1 MNRIPRL
8 ITTLTLAAI
17 LAGIAVPAAAQCPY
31 GRVARR
37 EARQSLRIE
46 RGLRCDQLGP
56 RQARRLR
63 LNQRHIRR
71 MELRARAD
79 GRIGPRER
87 VRLRRALDR
96 QDGRIWRLRH
106 NGRAI

>member
-8 ITTLTLAAI
+8 ITTATLALI

-31 GRVARR
+31 GRVPRR
-37 EARQSLRIE
+37 EAGQCLRIE

-56 RQARRLR
+56 REARRLHQH
-63 LNQRHIRR
+63 QRHIRR
-71 MELRARAD
+71 MELRSRAD
-79 GRIGPRER
+79 GRLTVRER
-87 VRLRRALDR
+87 VRLNRALDR
-96 QDGRIWRLRH
+96 QDCRIWRLRH